1 MNRRQEIEN
10 KIQRN
15 LEELVELR
23 IQLNE
28 TPKFDVGTLSWKD
41 ILNTSAKFGA
51 FGNIEIAKMIAKQC
65 SYPYYSWNHRI
76 LKELKVAMYLIREV
90 TTSSFMGT
98 WGKETKREEK
108 ILGYFDGSLDA
119 VKEYCSNYGNEKDTE
134 ITYLELKELK

>member
-76 LKELKVAMYLIREV
+76 FETEGGYVVAIYDDK
-90 TTSSFMGT
+90 T
-98 WGKETKREEK
+98 
-108 ILGYFDGSLDA
+108 
-119 VKEYCSNYGNEKDTE
+119 DTF
-134 ITYLELKELK
+134 KAA